1 MKRIFVATI
10 ALAICAQGAQ
20 AEQIIRISHQ
30 WAAQKDIRDRAVRLF
45 AEEIRKQDKG
55 FQFRFFP
62 SNSLI
67 SDPHQQF
74 EELQRGNLEMSV
86 FPPMLATGKVPEFA
100 IATMPGAIPGPAVL
114 PKLKGSKFYA
124 LFQAI
129 AEKNGM
135 HILGWWWGDASAIAS
150 KTRSVLRPADTAG
163 LKIRSPSKY
172 ADLVFKELGVPV
184 VYTASSEVY
193 SVLQTGIV
201 NTANSSCESFG
212 SFRIYEQTK
221 HVTVSSEYA
230 PLGMSLNALVISMK
244 TWNTL
249 TPAQKEIFQ
258 AAADKAGEMIAAH
271 ERSACENLATLARQK
286 GNTIGEFSRA
296 DYESWQDIIRK
307 TAWAQYVKDAPQG
320 AALLEALKEVQ

>member
-1 MKRIFVATI
+1 MRRLFVATI
-10 ALAICAQGAQ
+10 TLAICSQSAQ

-30 WAAQKDIRDRAVRLF
+30 WAAQKDIRDRAVSLF
-45 AEEIRKQDKG
+45 AEEIRKQDKR

-62 SNSLI
+62 TNSLI

-100 IATMPGAIPGPAVL
+100 IGTMPGAIPGPAVL

-124 LFQAI
+124 LFQKI
-129 AEKNGM
+129 SERNGM
-135 HILGWWWGDASAIAS
+135 HVLGWWWGDASAIAS

-163 LKIRSPSKY
+163 LKMRSPSKY
-172 ADLVFKELGVPV
+172 ADLVFKELGIPV

-193 SVLQTGIV
+193 SVLQTGIA
-201 NTANSSCESFG
+201 NSANSSCESFG

-221 HVTVSSEYA
+221 HVTIGSEYA

-244 TWNTL
+244 AWNAL
-249 TPAQKEIFQ
+249 TPAQK
-258 AAADKAGEMIAAH
+258 EMIAAH
-271 ERSACENLATLARQK
+271 ERNACENFAKLAQQN
-286 GNTIGEFSRA
+286 GNTVKQFSRA

-307 TAWAQYVKDAPQG
+307 TAWAQYVKDAPLG
-320 AALLEALKEVQ
+320 AALLNALREVQ